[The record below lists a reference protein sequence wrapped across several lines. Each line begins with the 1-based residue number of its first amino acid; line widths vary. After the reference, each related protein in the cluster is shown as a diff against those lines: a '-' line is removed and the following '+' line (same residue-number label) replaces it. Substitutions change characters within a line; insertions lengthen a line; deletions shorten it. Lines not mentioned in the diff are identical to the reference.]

1 MAEGDTFTDTAPRT
15 VTVAEPERFVSA
27 LDLAVTVTLEPGTE
41 AGAVYSPLVLIV
53 PTVAF
58 PPTTPFTLQVTPRF
72 CKSFCTVA
80 VNCCVAEMFNEAEL
94 GETDTLTGA
103 VTVIIADAFFDVSAT
118 EVAVS
123 VTAAGL
129 GAVAGAL

>member
-1 MAEGDTFTDTAPRT
+1 
-15 VTVAEPERFVSA
+15 
-27 LDLAVTVTLEPGTE
+27 
-41 AGAVYSPLVLIV
+41 
-53 PTVAF
+53 
-58 PPTTPFTLQVTPRF
+58 
-72 CKSFCTVA
+72 
-80 VNCCVAEMFNEAEL
+80 MFNEAEL

-103 VTVIIADAFFDVSAT
+103 VTVTIADAFFDVSAT